1 MKNIRFFNMGMNY
14 ILLFV
19 FLILLLMIYIRLSS
33 STQMLPPTPIVNI
46 SSPISTST
54 PFTTIQPTKVILDIP
69 SPTLTVDFIKATSKI
84 DDVISI
90 STVKA
95 SFDPP
100 AITHTAKPKK
110 STPQVENIT
119 SYSSPT
125 PQVILA
131 MPSQTQT
138 IVIIEPTPQG
148 DSQNL
153 FPPDIASLKNLMLNL
168 VNADR
173 ANAGLAVVAWDSTA
187 TLAGQNHAQDMA
199 GNNFFSHQN
208 MAGEGPDH
216 RYSAVGGLNVISEN
230 ISTMWVRFAD
240 GSPAPIYDWESL
252 LRQEQQSLMSSQEH
266 RNTILNPVH
275 THLGIGITYNPDTGQ
290 FCIVQEFVSHYIQLQ
305 LLPKQLPLGS
315 THQVQGSLLSS
326 VHTPLIGI
334 SYEPFL
340 KPMSETELESS
351 GTYISSAKIFH
362 AFNPL
367 VNNDG
372 TFIADIT
379 FNHEDK
385 RGLYHVLI
393 WVTIDGYSEQVIVS
407 DVIVHVS

>member
-1 MKNIRFFNMGMNY
+1 
-14 ILLFV
+14 
-19 FLILLLMIYIRLSS
+19 
-33 STQMLPPTPIVNI
+33 
-46 SSPISTST
+46 
-54 PFTTIQPTKVILDIP
+54 
-69 SPTLTVDFIKATSKI
+69 
-84 DDVISI
+84 
-90 STVKA
+90 
-95 SFDPP
+95 
-100 AITHTAKPKK
+100 
-110 STPQVENIT
+110 
-119 SYSSPT
+119 
-125 PQVILA
+125 

-290 FCIVQEFVSHYIQLQ
+290 FCIVQEFVIHYIQLQ